1 MLIQISLVALS
12 VRLTTI
18 ALAAGRIIVPRVWY
32 ISIGSDSVIKLYKK
46 KSPTIRAVQWTGLNL
61 QEIKEFVGENLIVRY
76 YSTWE
81 SDAGGVI
88 GDLTLRTTYEG
99 DIHINQ
105 YDYIVEVEPNDFYPY
120 APEMFERFY
129 EEVQDSL

>member
-1 MLIQISLVALS
+1 M
-12 VRLTTI
+12 
-18 ALAAGRIIVPRVWY
+18 
-32 ISIGSDSVIKLYKK
+32 IKLYKK

-88 GDLTLRTTYEG
+88 GDLTLRTTYDG

>member
-18 ALAAGRIIVPRVWY
+18 APVAGRIIVPRVWY

-61 QEIKEFVGENLIVRY
+61 QEIKDFVGENLVVRY

-88 GDLTLRTTYEG
+88 GDLTLHTYEG

-105 YDYIVEVEPNDFYPY
+105 YDYIVEEESKDFYPY